1 MAGITVNDVSP
12 YGGGLYYDTNSG
24 GMQQAQSGGGAT
36 YWTGADNNFYYGSGQ
51 QGAPVQNLGATS
63 GGQFSEGAGG
73 LYDNFTDSGTP
84 SLTYSASRINDPSGG
99 SVLGTNT
106 APRTPA
112 YDQNDMKMLDS
123 QYGKYQTLLDGL
135 DPALASGLK
144 NLGESETQANTNATQ
159 QNNRA
164 TRDFNISQQN
174 SRNAKNT
181 AINSVDNNARTM
193 SDSLRRI
200 IGMAGGSGGSAQL
213 AANNAVARTASG
225 ERTGVMGSF
234 GKNEQALQTARD
246 DTQTD
251 FEKLLE
257 EIKASRNTQ
266 EQALRGGIIDQR
278 DNFNNT
284 MADIDLERTSLRGGD
299 PLAAMQPYTDR
310 FNTNQAELQALPE
323 KYRNIASRDVS
334 VSKPALA
341 DYLVD
346 KQALNASNQ
355 NGGQQQYS
363 PYKAFLDKNKE
374 EELA

>member
-1 MAGITVNDVSP
+1 MAGESGGSWWNPIDNIQAQASN
-12 YGGGLYYDTNSG
+12 YLGGGAIAASGTYDNSSYTPSYQQQPTQQSSPQVQGASTDGGSYYDSAKGYFVDQNGNRIYASDSPTTSPTYSNYS
-24 GMQQAQSGGGAT
+24 SGGG
-36 YWTGADNNFYYGSGQ
+36 GS
-51 QGAPVQNLGATS
+51 AA
-63 GGQFSEGAGG
+63 
-73 LYDNFTDSGTP
+73 
-84 SLTYSASRINDPSGG
+84 
-99 SVLGTNT
+99 
-106 APRTPA
+106 PA
-112 YDQNDMKMLDS
+112 YDANDMKILDS
-123 QYGKYQTLLDGL
+123 QYGRYQTLLDGL

-164 TRDFNISQQN
+164 TRDFNTSELN
-174 SRNAKNT
+174 SRNSKNQ
-181 AINSVDNNARTM
+181 AINSVDTNARTM

-200 IGMAGGSGGSAQL
+200 IGMAGGSGASANLAGS
-213 AANNAVARTASG
+213 NAVARQASQQ
-225 ERTGVMGSF
+225 RDGVMGSY

-251 FEKLLE
+251 FEKLLA
-257 EIKASRNTQ
+257 EIKRSRNTQ

-278 DNFNNT
+278 NNFNST